1 MATDPTLLAYLVPRV
16 TRSTENTAIE
26 ALGYI
31 LSNSPAARNA
41 LDEVL
46 RSLGADIDPI
56 ARVETEAS
64 DEKKGRPDLAG
75 FDEHGRERLLIEVKF
90 WAGLQPGQPN
100 GYLARLKRNN
110 AARPSA
116 LLFVAPAARSETLWA
131 EVRRRARDKCE
142 LSEAPDRRS
151 AAIVGSERR
160 LMLTSWRDLL
170 GGMAARASEA
180 GESAAELDIRQL
192 RGLTT
197 RMDQEA
203 FLPLRPEELAPEI
216 PRRLVRLPGLV
227 DDATDRG
234 REAGWLTRV
243 SVRTPW
249 RYGYRRRFTLFG
261 ARAWFQV
268 DFGSWAQ
275 RGETPLWLRFTQT
288 SAKGEV
294 GLPAIRRALQLP
306 SDARHVPI
314 HLPVGVEYDAVLDDV
329 VDQLE
334 CIGRTINPRYE
345 IPQAPGGPGD
355 SQPETN

>member
-1 MATDPTLLAYLVPRV
+1 MAADSTLLAYLVPRL
-16 TRSTENTAIE
+16 THSTENTAIE

-31 LSNSPAARNA
+31 LSQSEAARDA

-46 RSLGADIDPI
+46 RSLGSEIDPI
-56 ARVETEAS
+56 ARVATEVS
-64 DEKKGRPDLAG
+64 DEKRGRPDLAG

-110 AARPSA
+110 PAGPSA
-116 LLFVAPAARSETLWA
+116 LLVVAPAARSETLWP
-131 EVRRRARDKCE
+131 EVRRRAASGFE
-142 LSEAPDRRS
+142 LSEAPDLKS
-151 AAIVGSERR
+151 AVVCGERR
-160 LMLTSWRDLL
+160 LMLTSWRVLL
-170 GGMAARASEA
+170 GRMEARASEA
-180 GESAAELDIRQL
+180 GESAVELDIRQL

-197 RMDQEA
+197 RMDREA
-203 FLPLRPEELAPEI
+203 FLPLRSEELAPEI
-216 PRRLVRLPGLV
+216 PRRLARLPGLV

-268 DFGSWAQ
+268 DFVSWAR
-275 RGETPLWLRFTQT
+275 RGETPLWLRFPKSGPKDQ
-288 SAKGEV
+288 V
-294 GLPAIRRALQLP
+294 DRPAIRRALGLS
-306 SDARHVPI
+306 SDQNYYPI
-314 HLPVGVEYDAVLDDV
+314 HLPTGVEYDAVLDDV

-334 CIGRTINPRYE
+334 RIGRTINPRYE
-345 IPQAPGGPGD
+345 IPQAPGGPGNA
-355 SQPETN
+355 QPETS